1 MTKLRNKTV
10 TEISV
15 VVPSPRDVGEGFIP
29 GRWGMKPVR
38 ALKDKDLDPTSKQG
52 KKIWQ
57 ALSPKQ
63 RQNLL
68 NTIELRRA
76 VETRDLLAL
85 KKFCR
90 FLTGGDDPKL
100 LEAVLDSHLPKDKLA
115 ESVSEDAAQARLIL
129 RWTGKRF
136 LPALLCPDIAT
147 ALYVRLLLGIVGGK
161 ALRVCPYCSK
171 PFVQGRTDQDYCSI
185 PHREAHRVRRWR
197 AAQKTSKPGR
207 KKPSKKRR
215 RKRR

>member
-29 GRWGMKPVR
+29 GRWGVKPVR
-38 ALKDKDLDPTSKQG
+38 ALKDKDLDPNSEQG

-57 ALSPKQ
+57 ALSRKQ

-68 NTIELRRA
+68 NTIELRQA
-76 VETRDLLAL
+76 VEKRDLLAL

-100 LEAVLDSHLPKDKLA
+100 LEAVLDSHRPKDKLA

-147 ALYVRLLLGIVGGK
+147 ALYVRALLGFVGGR
-161 ALRVCPYCSK
+161 ALVVCPKCSK
-171 PFVQGRTDQDYCSI
+171 PFVPKRSDQFYCSVA
-185 PHREAHRVRRWR
+185 HREAHRVARWR
-197 AAQKTSKPGR
+197 GS
-207 KKPSKKRR
+207 KKPR
-215 RKRR
+215 RKR